1 MDWKSFDPLK
11 SFLPKINPA
20 ENNMVPGIDEYIQK
34 VLSQYLG
41 SAGIGQP
48 AGGNTDEAENP
59 EQPSRPV
66 AEESPP
72 VPAEEVIQQEPK
84 PKLIDIHGFI
94 IIQIEIPSY
103 IDVNHLNV
111 DYDSTRVVITGLY
124 PDDEPLEIRLPYL
137 VRRKAGKAIFK
148 KNILE
153 IRLIKQ
159 EDEHMVQLPIR
170 RK

>member
-41 SAGIGQP
+41 AAGIGQP
-48 AGGNTDEAENP
+48 AGDNTGEPENREPPSYP
-59 EQPSRPV
+59 E
-66 AEESPP
+66 
-72 VPAEEVIQQEPK
+72 EEVSPKSAIEDDNAREPK

-94 IIQIEIPSY
+94 IIQLEIPTY
-103 IDVNHLNV
+103 IDVNHLYAE
-111 DYDSTRVVITGLY
+111 YDSTKVVITGLY

-148 KNILE
+148 QNILE
-153 IRLIKQ
+153 IRLIKH